1 MKKIISILLVILMSS
16 CSASRMQTVQ
26 RTTITQNENGITE
39 TVETAPSD
47 TEIMN
52 TVFKGLAAAGLVTLG
67 IAAALG
73 KIH

>member
-1 MKKIISILLVILMSS
+1 MKKIISILLIILMSG
-16 CSASRMQTVQ
+16 CSAHRMQTVQ

-39 TVETAPSD
+39 TVEVAPSE

-52 TVFKGLAAAGLVTLG
+52 TVFRGVAAAGLLTLG

-73 KIH
+73 KIR